1 MQLTIN
7 IYNYCIFYGTK
18 GLLFDGLKYIYGI
31 SLYCFSYV
39 YLVIKRDIKRYMS
52 NTFGKRLR
60 ECREVKKLSQ
70 QELGKLMNT
79 SYTVIG
85 KYERDETKP
94 SIDVARNMAKLLDTT
109 VGHLLG
115 EIDDKDVLKDPAML
129 KRLNELNE
137 LSAADREGI
146 LYALDGLL
154 RDAKARKA
162 YAH

>member
-1 MQLTIN
+1 
-7 IYNYCIFYGTK
+7 
-18 GLLFDGLKYIYGI
+18 
-31 SLYCFSYV
+31 
-39 YLVIKRDIKRYMS
+39 MS
-52 NTFGKRLR
+52 TFGKRLR
-60 ECREVKKLSQ
+60 ECREAKKLSQ
-70 QELGKLMNT
+70 QELAKLMNT

-94 SIDVARNMAKLLDTT
+94 SIDVARNIAKLLDTT

-137 LSAADREGI
+137 LSATDREGI

-162 YAH
+162 YTH